1 MHIEKQ
7 RQIRSLLREELSPF
21 AEELGLYISG
31 FEFAQGAQG
40 LTMRIYLDGENGV
53 SIAQC
58 AKLTKDFSSSLK
70 LPFGALNF

>member
-21 AEELGLYISG
+21 AEDQLYISG

-53 SIAQC
+53 SMHIA
-58 AKLTKDFSSSLK
+58 
-70 LPFGALNF
+70 N

>member
-40 LTMRIYLDGENGV
+40 ASRPGRANTGRV
-53 SIAQC
+53 
-58 AKLTKDFSSSLK
+58 
-70 LPFGALNF
+70 